1 MKIYCGKNRKGVWK
15 ASLDESKIRKFDDIF
30 ESEIETI
37 HNDKVYMIQTYYGY
51 DYNWSLGD
59 MYDVIKT
66 IPKAFYSVSTAKK
79 YTVWKER
86 EENAKRNPKN
96 FHVSPFSIASDNYGD
111 PFLFGDVME
120 DKFNM
125 KIIGVKVI

>member
-37 HNDKVYMIQTYYGY
+37 HNDKVYIIQTYYGY
-51 DYNWSLGD
+51 DYNWSLGV

-96 FHVSPFSIASDNYGD
+96 FHVSPFSIASDNYGN